1 MACSKTLTWQR
12 VLLHR
17 LVRRFTTGTTTTL
30 AHGLVLPL
38 MFLGTRKRS
47 CVVVT
52 AFSTI
57 RNCPLVLVHRKLT
70 HFHQCRF
77 FSRLSQSNLQNSFP
91 LRSQA
96 AL

>member
-17 LVRRFTTGTTTTL
+17 LGRRSTTGTTTTL

-47 CVVVT
+47 CAVVT
-52 AFSTI
+52 AFSTT
-57 RNCPLVLVHRKLT
+57 RNSLRVSVHRKLT
-70 HFHQCRF
+70 HFRPCKY
-77 FSRLSQSNLQNSFP
+77 FSPLFQSIPQNLIP
-91 LRSQA
+91 LRSNGA
-96 AL
+96 K